1 MTLQWRSVR
10 TRGAVFVSFWS
21 ENWICIC
28 SVDACLCVNVVNV
41 CKYRLPYI
49 HSKKCFWKEECQ
61 NLLPTYISTFNI
73 LEISQLQTM
82 TVLNQ
87 ALYELLEHEF
97 IFTAKIT
104 ERESYGWFSLLLWS
118 PVALFSMTHHC
129 YDRLQ
134 WYFCFYGI
142 QLYSAHNF
150 GFRHRL

>member
-97 IFTAKIT
+97 TNLYCKDYRKRVLWLILIVVVVSCCPIFDDSPLLWPNPIV
-104 ERESYGWFSLLLWS
+104 FLLLWNS
-118 PVALFSMTHHC
+118 TL
-129 YDRLQ
+129 
-134 WYFCFYGI
+134 
-142 QLYSAHNF
+142 
-150 GFRHRL
+150 